1 MCVGLSTTEVKIYHF
16 PHTNFQVKM
25 LVGGE
30 ESKNEKIK
38 QRKNERKKHADKKRD
53 ELKML
58 VEQDVSKAVDFAR
71 ADVCR
76 CSDSSHRFGA
86 PIRCFD
92 SVLCQS
98 VGSFE

>member
-1 MCVGLSTTEVKIYHF
+1 
-16 PHTNFQVKM
+16 M

-58 VEQDVSKAVDFAR
+58 VEQDVSTATFLARVDSNLSALVSECPLEWKFAGYFSR
-71 ADVCR
+71 
-76 CSDSSHRFGA
+76 
-86 PIRCFD
+86 
-92 SVLCQS
+92 
-98 VGSFE
+98 

>member
-1 MCVGLSTTEVKIYHF
+1 MHICITIRVGFNGQLSSRFTISL
-16 PHTNFQVKM
+16 TNFQVKM

-58 VEQDVSKAVDFAR
+58 VEQDVSKAVYFAR
-71 ADVCR
+71 ADACR
-76 CSDSSHRFGA
+76 CSDSLHCFDA
-86 PIRCFD
+86 LIRCFD
-92 SVLCQS
+92 SVL
-98 VGSFE
+98 

>member
-1 MCVGLSTTEVKIYHF
+1 
-16 PHTNFQVKM
+16 M

-58 VEQDVSKAVDFAR
+58 VEQDVSTATFLTRVDSLLSALVSQCPLECKFAEYFSR
-71 ADVCR
+71 
-76 CSDSSHRFGA
+76 
-86 PIRCFD
+86 
-92 SVLCQS
+92 
-98 VGSFE
+98 